1 MPKARKETAKTPVA
15 PPAPDPAPPAR
26 EGGHTVTVTRETLDA
41 TPAKALQFLRGV
53 GTIKSARRALKL
65 RGYTLQ
71 EQKRGWSLLHRVS
84 GFTSDES
91 DDHDGDTAAA
101 MAEVDAWD
109 EPNFALADAC
119 LKHRHPAQHA
129 FVFKDLRA
137 ARGAASL
144 LSVTRFLDRLDAL
157 EGAPDREATRAADR
171 AALAT
176 LAQRGIDAK
185 ERARL
190 RALLAQAEALS
201 ADDGAS
207 DDDELTP
214 EEMDQALRDLRAFYE
229 EWTAVAR
236 LCVTRRDYLIRLGL
250 ARRRDAQSDD
260 GDDPVDPKP
269 A

>member
-1 MPKARKETAKTPVA
+1 M
-15 PPAPDPAPPAR
+15 
-26 EGGHTVTVTRETLDA
+26 
-41 TPAKALQFLRGV
+41 
-53 GTIKSARRALKL
+53 
-65 RGYTLQ
+65 
-71 EQKRGWSLLHRVS
+71 S
-84 GFTSDES
+84 GFAGDES
-91 DDHDGDTAAA
+91 DDLDGDTAAA

-157 EGAPDREATRAADR
+157 EGATDRASTRVADQ

-176 LAQRGIDAK
+176 LALRGIDAK
-185 ERARL
+185 ERARV
-190 RALLAQAEALS
+190 RALLAQAEHS

-229 EWTAVAR
+229 EWSAVAR

-260 GDDPVDPKP
+260 GDNPVDPKP